1 VGSGGVGGGRFR
13 PVDDPCNAADDPC
26 QGGMSA
32 DASYFWMGVAYA
44 STFAFLTKLLAIA
57 MQQKAIGGVLG
68 AKVSVRSM
76 VGVNSTTIRTIRLI
90 LKDPRP
96 LTLGKV
102 CILVGGPDWP
112 TSVLTGVLGI
122 SLLPMI
128 IGSLPVLFPL
138 ALTTAAGSML
148 LKASDPDFSSLGG
161 FTLTLATCA
170 QFLSAVAALMVIE
183 TTMKNRTAEIEPTP
197 ENPLDEEVAK
207 HEAVRASER
216 ASAGTTPFFFS
227 ALAKTALGGRGGGV
241 GGGEITR

>member
-1 VGSGGVGGGRFR
+1 
-13 PVDDPCNAADDPC
+13 
-26 QGGMSA
+26 MSA